1 MRPLFFP
8 RLAWQG
14 MTKNRRLCL
23 PWLLSCVGMV
33 FMSYIFEATASSPL
47 LLGMKGGGSV
57 AMVLILGKWVMA
69 FFALLFLSYT
79 HSFLLRRR
87 NREFGL
93 YHVLGM
99 DKGAIVRVVAW
110 ETLITAAIALAV
122 GLSLG
127 VAFSKLVEL
136 GLVNMLR
143 AQVDYLFRFSPSAL
157 LTTVEVFAAIFLL
170 LLLGSVIQLWR
181 RNTLELLQSCS
192 VRFPHDGARSV
203 VKTIEEA
210 VNFLLQQ
217 QNIPRGQLESVG
229 IVVPGS
235 IDQTGERVIDAYN
248 LGFHDVPLKALVQE
262 AFEGV
267 PVYLANDANGAALAE
282 LYAGAFRGCRT
293 AVLLTLGTGLG
304 GGIIFGG
311 HMFNGGMNQ
320 GVELGHMYLVNG
332 GEHCTCGNDGC
343 MEAYC
348 AASALARDGKR
359 AMLEHPESLIAA
371 RAGGAADAVDAK
383 LVIDCAKEG
392 DETAKEVFDRYID
405 SLSSACASIY
415 NLLDPEVIAIG
426 GGVCGAGEF
435 LFAPLR
441 ERTTGKCFYK
451 THGKLIPAELGNDA
465 GMIGAAM
472 LHRDAQ

>member
-1 MRPLFFP
+1 MY
-8 RLAWQG
+8 QIG
-14 MTKNRRLCL
+14 
-23 PWLLSCVGMV
+23 VD
-33 FMSYIFEATASSPL
+33 I
-47 LLGMKGGGSV
+47 GGTN
-57 AMVLILGKWVMA
+57 IK
-69 FFALLFLSYT
+69 
-79 HSFLLRRR
+79 
-87 NREFGL
+87 
-93 YHVLGM
+93 
-99 DKGAIVRVVAW
+99 
-110 ETLITAAIALAV
+110 V
-122 GLSLG
+122 GLVS
-127 VAFSKLVEL
+127 E
-136 GLVNMLR
+136 
-143 AQVDYLFRFSPSAL
+143 
-157 LTTVEVFAAIFLL
+157 
-170 LLLGSVIQLWR
+170 
-181 RNTLELLQSCS
+181 TLELLQSCS

-248 LGFHDVPLKALVQE
+248 LGFHDVPLKALAQE

-392 DETAKEVFDRYID
+392 DETAKAVFDRYID

-451 THGKLIPAELGNDA
+451 THGELIPAELGNDA